1 MLRVEALHAIDAL
14 LADVLDDRIII
25 DELRMR
31 EHGQAARLMDE
42 LDDLADLKPV
52 VRHIGWLSLLQK
64 LGKRI
69 AHRGEIPLLDEH
81 AADVRAADGLAR
93 ARDGQHV
100 RLADVIAELLELFD
114 HFGKARPARLG
125 DIVELVNELA
135 VVDVDVVTEDVNLLR
150 RMMRGEL

>member
-1 MLRVEALHAIDAL
+1 
-14 LADVLDDRIII
+14 
-25 DELRMR
+25 MR
-31 EHGQAARLMDE
+31 EHGHAARLMDE
-42 LDDLADLKPV
+42 LDDFADFEPV
-52 VRHIGWLSLLQK
+52 VRHVGRLAFLQE
-64 LGKRI
+64 LREGI
-69 AHRGEIPLLDEH
+69 AHGRKISLLDEH

-100 RLADVIAELLELFD
+100 RLADVVAELLELFD
-114 HFGKARPARLG
+114 HFRKARPARLG

>member
-1 MLRVEALHAIDAL
+1 MQFLQ
-14 LADVLDDRIII
+14 
-25 DELRMR
+25 ELR
-31 EHGQAARLMDE
+31 EG
-42 LDDLADLKPV
+42 
-52 VRHIGWLSLLQK
+52 
-64 LGKRI
+64 I
-69 AHRGEIPLLDEH
+69 AHRGEISLLDEY

-93 ARDGQHV
+93 ARNGQHI

-135 VVDVDVVTEDVNLLR
+135 VVDVDVVTEDMDLLR